1 MTQYY
6 RMLYRRASFPTR
18 FLAEDYLVHRYVRHI
33 SSCFER
39 TPADLFN
46 VSMPMF
52 LPSLMMTAE
61 VSPSP
66 TPALGPISIF
76 ICICDQ
82 VYSCWTRHATG
93 HARRMPINRA

>member
-1 MTQYY
+1 
-6 RMLYRRASFPTR
+6 MLYRRASFPTR

-66 TPALGPISIF
+66 TPALGPIFIF
-76 ICICDQ
+76 ICI
-82 VYSCWTRHATG
+82 YSFYSNKDSIRCNNNELIYNFHTRVG
-93 HARRMPINRA
+93 LII